1 MKKIHAFGCS
11 LTAQHNWK
19 YMNDCVDGPFKSEG
33 DAGHDVYSI
42 LQEKT
47 PHEWNYNGIDM
58 SSYAICNGSHNMQLI
73 QYANGVHHKTI
84 KQKDIIIWQI
94 TDWTRHGVRCENR
107 YGREE
112 NLTNYDENGRV
123 MGILRDKNIYTNTD
137 ITMAT
142 NKEMPKD
149 KNPSILPISK
159 NLKQQVAY
167 SRSNDEAM
175 YEQTWAINGIKRNN
189 NKLIVLFGWDLCFPG
204 ESKNVI
210 VKFLKENNIDY
221 IRESIFDWTIKTGYS
236 QSITNHPD
244 RKGYRGFTR
253 KKLMPKLQELGW

>member
-19 YMNDCVDGPFKSEG
+19 YMDDCEDGPLNGK
-33 DAGHDVYSI
+33 A
-42 LQEKT
+42 
-47 PHEWNYNGIDM
+47 PHEWKCGGIDM
-58 SSYAICNGSHNMQLI
+58 SSYAISGGSHNMQLI
-73 QYANGVHHKTI
+73 QYANGVHHNTI

-94 TDWTRHGVRCENR
+94 THWKRHGVRCENSID
-107 YGREE
+107 REE

-123 MGILRDKNIYTNTD
+123 FALLQDKNIYTNRD
-137 ITMAT
+137 ITMASFSLFE
-142 NKEMPKD
+142 NQL
-149 KNPSILPISK
+149 NSSILPISN
-159 NLKQQVAY
+159 NLKRQVAY

-221 IRESIFDWTIKTGYS
+221 IRESIFDWAIKAGYS

-244 RKGYRGFTR
+244 EKGYRGFTR

>member
-19 YMNDCVDGPFKSEG
+19 YMNDCEDGPLK
-33 DAGHDVYSI
+33 
-42 LQEKT
+42 EKT

-94 TDWTRHGVRCENR
+94 TDWTRHGVRCENI
-107 YGREE
+107 YAREE
-112 NLTNYDENGRV
+112 NLTNYDENRRV
-123 MGILRDKNIYTNTD
+123 VGILRDKNIYTNTD
-137 ITMAT
+137 ITMASLGT
-142 NKEMPKD
+142 TRDIIEYN
-149 KNPSILPISK
+149 NIIGISK

-189 NKLIVLFGWDLCFPG
+189 NKLIVLFGWDLCFPN

-221 IRESIFDWTIKTGYS
+221 IRESIFDWAIKAGYS

-244 RKGYRGFTR
+244 EKGYRGFTR